1 MKQLCINKTTVMEK
15 FKVEIRFAIQVI
27 IMTTVSLLIA
37 YFMA

>member
-1 MKQLCINKTTVMEK
+1 MEK